1 MLTLEEW
8 RIIDH
13 LKTEADQRSEKARA
27 TEDLNK
33 SVLLHGE
40 AIGIRAMVIDLI
52 DKKHR
57 FNAQT
62 HASPILPNLP

>member
-13 LKTEADQRSEKARA
+13 LKAEADLRSEKARA

-52 DKKHR
+52 DQKHQKD
-57 FNAQT
+57 A
-62 HASPILPNLP
+62 PD

>member
-13 LKTEADQRSEKARA
+13 LKTEADRRSEKARA
-27 TEDLNK
+27 TEDINK

-52 DKKHR
+52 EKKHR
-57 FNAQT
+57 LNAQT
-62 HASPILPNLP
+62 HAGPILPDLP

>member
-13 LKTEADQRSEKARA
+13 LKTEADRRSDKART
-27 TEDLNK
+27 TEDTHQ

-52 DKKHR
+52 DQKH
-57 FNAQT
+57 
-62 HASPILPNLP
+62 HKDASD

>member
-13 LKTEADQRSEKARA
+13 LKNEADRRSEKARA

-52 DKKHR
+52 DQKH
-57 FNAQT
+57 
-62 HASPILPNLP
+62 HKDDSKD

>member
-13 LKTEADQRSEKARA
+13 LKTEADQRSERARA

-52 DKKHR
+52 DQKH
-57 FNAQT
+57 
-62 HASPILPNLP
+62 HKDASD

>member
-13 LKTEADQRSEKARA
+13 LKTEADRRSEEASA
-27 TEDLNK
+27 TDNFDK
-33 SVLLHGE
+33 SVLLRGE

-52 DKKHR
+52 DQKH
-57 FNAQT
+57 
-62 HASPILPNLP
+62 HKDDSKD

>member
-13 LKTEADQRSEKARA
+13 LKTEADRRSEEARA
-27 TEDLNK
+27 TEDFNK
-33 SVLLHGE
+33 SLLLRGE

-52 DKKHR
+52 EKKH
-57 FNAQT
+57 
-62 HASPILPNLP
+62 HKDDGKD

>member
-13 LKTEADQRSEKARA
+13 LKNEADQRSEKARA

-52 DKKHR
+52 EKKH
-57 FNAQT
+57 
-62 HASPILPNLP
+62 HKDASD

>member
-13 LKTEADQRSEKARA
+13 LKNEADRRSEKARA

-52 DKKHR
+52 EKKHHKD
-57 FNAQT
+57 A
-62 HASPILPNLP
+62 PD

>member
-13 LKTEADQRSEKARA
+13 LKNEADQRSEKARA

-52 DKKHR
+52 EKKH
-57 FNAQT
+57 
-62 HASPILPNLP
+62 HKDDSKD

>member
-27 TEDLNK
+27 TEDFNK
-33 SVLLHGE
+33 SLLLRGE
-40 AIGIRAMVIDLI
+40 AIGIREMAIDLI
-52 DKKHR
+52 EKKHR
-57 FNAQT
+57 LNAQT
-62 HASPILPNLP
+62 HAGPILPDLP